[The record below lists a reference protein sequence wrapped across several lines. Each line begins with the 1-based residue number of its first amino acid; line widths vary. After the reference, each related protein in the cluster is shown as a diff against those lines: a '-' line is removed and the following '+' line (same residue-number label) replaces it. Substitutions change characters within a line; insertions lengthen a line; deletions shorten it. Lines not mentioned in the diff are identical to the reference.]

1 MSPLPNQRDLLFN
14 AVSAPA
20 AAAPTAAPPTPPDPP
35 DPAAPATTH
44 RPPALAPACWRTLA
58 PWGVL
63 LLITLCWDRAVYL
76 HVAVADPAAKAA
88 MEQRGWYI
96 TLRSLGTLYPALGL
110 AVLFLLI
117 DSAAG
122 ARPRRTDPLRRAVFL
137 FLCPL
142 LAGGIA
148 ELLKPLVGRF
158 KPEYTDGW
166 FSLAGLSERW
176 SRWSDLGMASSH
188 TAVAFG
194 TAFALSSLIPR
205 GWPLFLG
212 AAVGCAMTRLL
223 AGGHFLSDV
232 YVGILIAYVVTR
244 AVRAVDARN
253 NRGMPIGP

>member
-1 MSPLPNQRDLLFN
+1 MTPIPDQHDLLFN
-14 AVSAPA
+14 TVQTAPV
-20 AAAPTAAPPTPPDPP
+20 AAPSAAPHP
-35 DPAAPATTH
+35 
-44 RPPALAPACWRTLA
+44 RLLALPCWRTLA

-63 LLITLCWDRAVYL
+63 LLVTLCWDRAVYL
-76 HVAVADPAAKAA
+76 YVAVADPAAKAA
-88 MEQRGWYI
+88 MEHHGWYI
-96 TLRSLGTLYPALGL
+96 TLRSLGTLYPVLGL

-122 ARPRRTDPLRRAVFL
+122 AQPRRADPLRRAVFL

-166 FSLAGLSERW
+166 SAFAGLSDRW

-194 TAFALSSLIPR
+194 TAFALSTLLPR
-205 GWPLFLG
+205 GSPLFLA

-223 AGGHFLSDV
+223 AGGHFFSDV
-232 YVGILIAYVVTR
+232 YVGILIAYVVAR
-244 AVRAVDARN
+244 AVRRIDAGN
-253 NRGMPIGP
+253 NRGVPIGP